1 MTGQAVFRRALL
13 DANEPV
19 PDGLLDGRGDPAGR
33 RYSVYRN
40 NVAVSLTEAL
50 QTGFPVL
57 RKLLGTENFDRL
69 AGLYLRAHPPQSPV
83 MTQYGQAMPVFLSG
97 FEPLKHIGYLPDVA
111 RLELALR
118 GSYHAADAT
127 PVDARRLA
135 DADPEHLAR
144 AQFAFAPA
152 VALVTS
158 RWPLHDIWRFN
169 TEDGA
174 PKPRAV
180 PQPVL
185 ITRPDFDPMPHPL
198 TPADAA
204 CLEALMAGQTLAR
217 AVASG
222 EAEDA
227 AFDVGT
233 LLTLLAAGNAIVDI
247 QY

>member
-13 DANEPV
+13 DATEPV
-19 PDGLLDGRGDPAGR
+19 PDGLLDGRGGPAGR

-69 AGLYLRAHPPQSPV
+69 AGLYLRAHPPQSPL
-83 MTQYGQAMPVFLSG
+83 MMQYGQEMPAFLSG

-127 PVDARRLA
+127 PVDARQLA
-135 DADPEHLAR
+135 DADPERLAR
-144 AQFAFAPA
+144 AKFSFAPA

-169 TEDGA
+169 TEDVA

-204 CLEALMAGQTLAR
+204 CLEALMAGQTLAH